1 MHIGIDSEKIVVAP
15 FRLRMSTGRAI
26 RRRLGSITEVVPA
39 PPSGRT
45 RDVRI
50 RFASQL
56 ALVLLVLDAVL
67 AGLGITWWL
76 PASAS
81 VALVALVMVRQARAA
96 RIGYVAVPSG
106 EGHHLLYAS
115 QERIAYARA
124 VSTARRIRRTW
135 PELTH
140 MIDPADA
147 DLALCRA
154 LDDLAAI
161 MSRRQE
167 IRRLR
172 AELTAVDHRDL
183 PADSRAVQALAAQRE
198 RVAALWRETGMS
210 ANRIL
215 ASLHAAAL
223 AGENLIRERRIGD
236 TARDAELVIT
246 RLSTAGAARTYAA
259 GPDLAERTA
268 AVVAAYREL
277 ATVR

>member
-15 FRLRMSTGRAI
+15 FPLRMRTGRAI

-45 RDVRI
+45 REVRI

-81 VALVALVMVRQARAA
+81 VALVALVALRQARAA

-106 EGHHLLYAS
+106 EGHHLYAS
-115 QERIAYARA
+115 QERIAYERA

-183 PADSRAVQALAAQRE
+183 PADSPAVQALAAQRE

-246 RLSTAGAARTYAA
+246 RLSAAGAARTYAA